1 MKAIILGCGL
11 ISGRWI
17 RTLAADPRITITA
30 LVDPDRQAAAHAA
43 DSCGLTGAPWFPGL
57 DAALAADN
65 AGIAVNLTPAG
76 SHARHTR
83 SALEQGLHVFT
94 EKPLALG
101 LDEARALTQLAQSRG
116 LTLAAMS
123 NRGQDARFLAFAG
136 LVRSLGPGPYTVS
149 EDMFVRLPI
158 AGFRSQLRFPALQ
171 DLAVHAFDQIQQV
184 IPAAPTEVTS
194 GEVPLPLPGG
204 HCSIASATITF
215 TDRSVFTFRGGFTGP
230 GHQTSADGHWRIDLP
245 GAGCR
250 WDGQHTVT
258 ILHDTAGQPPATRS
272 LPPPDGHAPRI
283 TAMID
288 AVHGGPPLPGTLGSI
303 ALLDAALQSALTSA
317 PATVQQARP

>member
-30 LVDPDRQAAAHAA
+30 LIDTDQQAAAQAA
-43 DSCGLTGAPWFPGL
+43 DSCGLADVPWFPVM
-57 DAALAADN
+57 DAALAADSVD
-65 AGIAVNLTPAG
+65 IAVNLTPAG
-76 SHARHTR
+76 SHARYTR
-83 SALEQGLHVFT
+83 SALEHGLHVFT
-94 EKPLALG
+94 EKPLARG
-101 LDEARALTQLAQSRG
+101 LDEAWALTQLAQSRG
-116 LTLAAMS
+116 LTLTAMS

-136 LVRSLGPGPYTVS
+136 LVRGLGSGPCTVS

-171 DLAVHAFDQIQQV
+171 DLAVHAFDQIRQV
-184 IPAAPTEVTS
+184 ISVAPAEVTS

-204 HCSIASATITF
+204 HCSIASATVTF

-250 WDGQHTVT
+250 WDGQHNVT
-258 ILHDTAGQPPATRS
+258 ILHDTPGQPPATRS
-272 LPPPDGHAPRI
+272 LPPPDGHGPRI

-288 AVHGGPPLPGTLGSI
+288 AVHGGPPLPDTLGSI
-303 ALLDAALQSALTSA
+303 ALLDAALQSALTGR
-317 PATVQQARP
+317 PAAVQQTRL